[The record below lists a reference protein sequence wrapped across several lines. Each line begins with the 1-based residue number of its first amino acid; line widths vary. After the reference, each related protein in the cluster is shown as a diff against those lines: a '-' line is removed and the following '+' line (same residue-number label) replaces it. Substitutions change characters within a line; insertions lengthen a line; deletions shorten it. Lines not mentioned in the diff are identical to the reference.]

1 MKLFNNLSIGRKL
14 YGMVGLLVAFLVIMG
29 ILAIS
34 GLSSSASIG
43 SDLYA
48 NTMVPVEHL
57 GQADRSLGNAES
69 DLLESMIDP
78 KHLSQYAQSF
88 QSDTASVDTAIAAY
102 HGTSLSGSEE
112 RVYSQFASDLAQY
125 KSVGAAVQKAVRA
138 GHPTAA
144 SALYMKSGA
153 RLNNTL
159 QADLAQEVKINDG
172 QGVVQA
178 GDISSN
184 KSSST
189 TLTVVILALAVLI
202 GSAIAFLVTRYLK
215 RGTAEM
221 LRAAEGIAVGDVDQK
236 ITISSADE
244 LGRTGAAF
252 GRMIDYLKEQADVA
266 EHVADGDL
274 TVEPQ
279 VRSSSDLLGNA
290 FSTLVQNLRRII
302 GDVTD
307 SAGSVSSASQQM
319 AATSEESGK
328 VTGEIANAVG
338 GVAQGAERQVRIVEE
353 AQRAAAE
360 VARAVSE
367 SAEQAQ
373 LTAEVAIQAREAAQ
387 QGVTAAAHA
396 NDAMRSVRDSSASVA
411 EAIRELAAKSGQIGE
426 IVQTITG
433 ISEQT
438 NLLALNAAIEA
449 ARAGEQGRG
458 FAVVAEEVRKL
469 AEESQNAA
477 AEISSLIGAIQA
489 ETANAVG
496 VVEEGTERTQEG
508 ATVVEQ
514 TRDAF
519 ERISSAVDDMSGRIE
534 QIAAASEQI
543 TVSAQSVQ
551 QNITEVAAVAEE
563 SSASTEEISASTEQ
577 SSASAQEIAASAQQ
591 LSSNAEALNQLVAQF
606 KVLQG

>member
-1 MKLFNNLSIGRKL
+1 MQLFNNLSIGRKL
-14 YGMVGLLVAFLVIMG
+14 YGMVALLVAFLLIMG
-29 ILAIS
+29 ILAITE
-34 GLSSSASIG
+34 LSSSASIG
-43 SDLYA
+43 SNLYA
-48 NTMVPVEHL
+48 NTMVPIEHL

-69 DLLESMIDP
+69 DVLESTIDS
-78 KHLSQYAQSF
+78 KNLSQYVDSF
-88 QSDTASVDTAIAAY
+88 QSDTASVDQAIAAY
-102 HGTSLSGSEE
+102 HGTSLSSQEQQ
-112 RVYSQFASDLAQY
+112 VYNQFESGWARY
-125 KSVGAAVQKAVRA
+125 KSLGVAVQTAVKDGNPA
-138 GHPTAA
+138 VA

-153 RLNNTL
+153 PLNNSL
-159 QADLAQEVKINDG
+159 QADIAQEVKTNDG
-172 QGVVQA
+172 QGVLQA
-178 GDISSN
+178 ASINSN

-189 TLTVVILALAVLI
+189 TLIIVILLVAILI

-215 RGTAEM
+215 RGTGEM
-221 LRAAEGIAVGDVDQK
+221 LRAAEGIADGDVDQK
-236 ITISSADE
+236 ITLSSKDE

-252 GRMIDYLKEQADVA
+252 SRMIDYLNEQADVA
-266 EHVADGDL
+266 AHVADGDL

-290 FSTLVQNLRRII
+290 FRALVHNLRRIV
-302 GDVTD
+302 GDVSE

-353 AQRAAAE
+353 AQRAADE
-360 VARAVSE
+360 VTRAVSE

-373 LTAEVAIQAREAAQ
+373 LTAEVAQEAREVAQ
-387 QGVTAAAHA
+387 QGVTAAEHA
-396 NDAMRSVRDSSASVA
+396 NEAMRSVRDSSASVA
-411 EAIRELAAKSGQIGE
+411 QAIRELAAKSEQIGE

-469 AEESQNAA
+469 AEESQHAA

-514 TRDAF
+514 TREAF
-519 ERISSAVDDMSGRIE
+519 ERISSAVEDMSGRIE

-543 TVSAQSVQ
+543 TASAQSMQ
-551 QNITEVAAVAEE
+551 ENIAEVASVAEE

-577 SSASAQEIAASAQQ
+577 SSASAQEIAASAHQ
-591 LSSNAEALNQLVAQF
+591 LSSNAEALSELVAQF
-606 KVLQG
+606 KVLEG

>member
-1 MKLFNNLSIGRKL
+1 MKFFNNLSIGRKL

-43 SDLYA
+43 RNLYA
-48 NTMVPVEHL
+48 NTMVPIEHL
-57 GQADRSLGNAES
+57 GEADRSLGNAES
-69 DLLESMIDP
+69 DVLESTMDS
-78 KHLSQYAQSF
+78 KNLSQYFDSF
-88 QSDTASVDTAIAAY
+88 QSDTASVEQAIAAY
-102 HGTSLSGSEE
+102 HGTSLSGQEE
-112 RVYSQFASDLAQY
+112 QVYNHFESGWARY
-125 KSVGAAVQKAVRA
+125 KSVGVAVQKAVKA
-138 GHPTAA
+138 GNPAA
-144 SALYMKSGA
+144 AGALYMESGA
-153 RLNNTL
+153 PLNNSL

-172 QGVVQA
+172 QGVLQA
-178 GDISSN
+178 ASINSN

-189 TLTVVILALAVLI
+189 TLTIVILLMAIGI

-215 RGTAEM
+215 RGTEEM
-221 LRAAEGIAVGDVDQK
+221 LQAAEGIADGDVDQT
-236 ITISSADE
+236 ITLSSKDE

-266 EHVADGDL
+266 AHVANGDL

-290 FSTLVQNLRRII
+290 FRTLVHNLRRII
-302 GDVTD
+302 GDVSD

-338 GVAQGAERQVRIVEE
+338 GVAQGAERQVRMVEE
-353 AQRAAAE
+353 AQRAAEE
-360 VARAVSE
+360 VTRAVSE

-373 LTAEVAIQAREAAQ
+373 LTAEVAQEAREVAQ
-387 QGVTAAAHA
+387 QGVTAAEHA
-396 NDAMRSVRDSSASVA
+396 NEAMRSVRDSSASVA

-469 AEESQNAA
+469 AEESQSAA

-514 TRDAF
+514 TREAF
-519 ERISSAVDDMSGRIE
+519 ERISSAVEDMSGRIE
-534 QIAAASEQI
+534 HIAAASEQI
-543 TVSAQSVQ
+543 TASAQSMQ
-551 QNITEVAAVAEE
+551 QNIAEVASVAEE

-577 SSASAQEIAASAQQ
+577 SSASAQEIAASAHQ
-591 LSSNAEALNQLVAQF
+591 LSGNAEALTELVAQF
-606 KVLQG
+606 KVLEG